1 MSFYS
6 DEIHYNSM
14 AELSSSSR
22 GDSPKQACDTDCSR
36 RRWQSDGKEIDDC
49 CQDSLL
55 KESHKWKS
63 EDWEKDQSFMAN
75 LAKRLEVVDSRAEI
89 TEL

>member
-1 MSFYS
+1 MIFPL

-22 GDSPKQACDTDCSR
+22 GESPKQACDTDCSR
-36 RRWQSDGKEIDDC
+36 KRWQSDGKEIDDC

-55 KESHKWKS
+55 KESQKWKS

>member
-55 KESHKWKS
+55 ALVASSSESFTLTSK
-63 EDWEKDQSFMAN
+63 
-75 LAKRLEVVDSRAEI
+75 
-89 TEL
+89 